1 MQKTIAKYILFLF
14 FTVFITNAVTTM
26 LEKKSDAKA
35 LCLQANDDNSDVDDK
50 PEKNPD
56 QTKVKYNPNTGPS
69 DDDICHEFH
78 FSNYFVHVHHL
89 KYNSSEPSLLD
100 AAVKKLYSPPKA

>member
-1 MQKTIAKYILFLF
+1 L
-14 FTVFITNAVTTM
+14 
-26 LEKKSDAKA
+26 LEKKSDSKA
-35 LCLQANDDNSDVDDK
+35 LCLQANDDDSDADDK
-50 PEKNPD
+50 PDKNPD
-56 QTKVKYNPNTGPS
+56 QKKFQYKPNTCSS

-78 FSNYFVHVHHL
+78 FSNYFVHIRHL